1 MAGVEVAELKGMT
14 MSLTEDLPWP
24 DRAEPL
30 RIYRCGGAGF
40 TESSV
45 AELGLRFGLPADN
58 YGVMQSS
65 AATVTYSHGSR
76 EVTIHRRSGG
86 IRFRDLTRWQADH
99 GGTVDLGDDE
109 AVQIAQAFVGRHELA
124 PADELAVAKVTR
136 LRVGLADREGTT
148 AEERVIDVGVVM
160 RRVIDGLPAD
170 GPGGHIMV
178 YIGAGGEVTGADQI
192 WRPIVGVHSEV
203 ESLRPRD
210 WLEERISRH
219 IGADSAARLEI
230 HEVRLGYFEDGWDSA
245 QEFLQPAYVV
255 LGILRSP
262 DERLRRRSVIAVPA
276 ATNDV
281 GEIMPPNPQ
290 IRTQPERARQ

>member
-1 MAGVEVAELKGMT
+1 MT
-14 MSLTEDLPWP
+14 MSLTEGLLWP

-30 RIYRCGGAGF
+30 RIYRCGDTGF

-58 YGVMQSS
+58 YGVLRSS

-76 EVTIHRRSGG
+76 EVTIYRRSGG
-86 IRFRDLTRWQADH
+86 IRFRDLARWQADH
-99 GGTVDLGDDE
+99 GGTVDLGDDD
-109 AVQIAQAFVGRHELA
+109 AVQVAQDFVRRQELA
-124 PADELAVAKVTR
+124 PAGELAVARVTR

-148 AEERVIDVGVVM
+148 ADERVIDVGVVL

-178 YIGAGGEVTGADQI
+178 YIGADGEVTGADRI
-192 WRPIVGVHSEV
+192 WRPIAGVHSEV
-203 ESLRPRD
+203 ESLRPRE
-210 WLEERISRH
+210 WLEERIRRH
-219 IGADSAARLEI
+219 LGADRAARLDI
-230 HEVRLGYFEDGWDSA
+230 HEIRLGYFEDGWNSA

-255 LGILRSP
+255 LGTLRSP
-262 DERLRRRSVIAVPA
+262 DERLRRRNVIAVPA
-276 ATNDV
+276 AANDV
-281 GEIMPPNPQ
+281 GEIMPPDPQ

>member
-1 MAGVEVAELKGMT
+1 VEVAELKGMT
-14 MSLTEDLPWP
+14 MSLTEGLPWP

-86 IRFRDLTRWQADH
+86 IRFRDLTRWQADD

-178 YIGAGGEVTGADQI
+178 YIGADGEVTGADQI
-192 WRPIVGVHSEV
+192 WRPIAGVHSEV

-219 IGADSAARLEI
+219 IGTDRAARLDI

>member
-14 MSLTEDLPWP
+14 MSLTEDLPRP

-30 RIYRCGGAGF
+30 RIYRCRDTGF

-58 YGVMQSS
+58 YGVLRST
-65 AATVTYSHGSR
+65 AATMTFAHGSR

-86 IRFRDLTRWQADH
+86 FRFRDLARWQTDH
-99 GGTVDLGDDE
+99 GGTVDLGDDD
-109 AVQIAQAFVGRHELA
+109 AVQIAQDFVRRQELA
-124 PADELAVAKVTR
+124 PADELAVARVTR

-148 AEERVIDVGVVM
+148 AEERVIDVGVVL

-178 YIGAGGEVTGADQI
+178 YIGADGEVTGTDRI
-192 WRPIVGVHSEV
+192 WRPIAGVHSEV
-203 ESLRPRD
+203 ESLRPRE
-210 WLEERISRH
+210 WLEERITRH
-219 IGADSAARLEI
+219 LASDRTARLDI
-230 HEVRLGYFEDGWDSA
+230 HEVRLGYFEDGWNSA

-255 LGILRSP
+255 LGTRHSP
-262 DERLRRRSVIAVPA
+262 DERLSRRSVIVVPA
-276 ATNDV
+276 AANDV
-281 GEIMPPNPQ
+281 GEIMPPDPE
-290 IRTQPERARQ
+290 IRTQPERARE